1 MRGTIQAST
10 VTALP
15 LHFAITKAIETTCVA
30 ERPRALVCVC
40 AMPKSQIEIV
50 RMRNLHAR
58 LCGAT
63 FSASV
68 LSFDSAGFDGQG
80 CRSAVLACLREVRS
94 HSRWQR
100 LLKIF

>member
-1 MRGTIQAST
+1 M
-10 VTALP
+10 TALP

-50 RMRNLHAR
+50 RGRDLHAR
-58 LCGAT
+58 LGGAT

-68 LSFDSAGFDGQG
+68 LSVDSAGFRCAGVQEL
-80 CRSAVLACLREVRS
+80 CISLFA
-94 HSRWQR
+94 
-100 LLKIF
+100 